1 MKGHRKYM
9 PFVTDICIEW
19 QRKHSTQASQVNK
32 PKANRAI
39 MWRRAS
45 LRKLPVQRR
54 RSIASCC
61 STIPSSP
68 ASDSELLGQN
78 NCLQVADCRERMHTE
93 PVLPSALFE
102 ISAPLRISTRSTYEE
117 MCCSCSSTSSTF
129 QSKQRQKQQL
139 TLNCG
144 ASSFKLFNEQ
154 LASVASTDA
163 CEGDS
168 FSAEFDEYDERLS
181 GEVFELEL

>member
-1 MKGHRKYM
+1 M
-9 PFVTDICIEW
+9 
-19 QRKHSTQASQVNK
+19 
-32 PKANRAI
+32 

-45 LRKLPVQRR
+45 LRKLPVLQSSR
-54 RSIASCC
+54 RSSCS

-93 PVLPSALFE
+93 PVLPAALFE
-102 ISAPLRISTRSTYEE
+102 ISAPLRISTRSRYEE
-117 MCCSCSSTSSTF
+117 VCCSCSCSSISSTF

-144 ASSFKLFNEQ
+144 ASSFKLFKEQ

-168 FSAEFDEYDERLS
+168 FPAEFDDYDERLS